1 MNDYKKMIR
10 ILVYPNIT
18 HNSRGQDIEADSF
31 VQVIKKQ
38 ILLLNQIRDD
48 LWFYLVLPKEVKSLK
63 LSNTSQLIYPLPTY
77 PPTMRS
83 YFNVERF
90 KKLIPHNL
98 EFDLIFSHLPEQTKN
113 ILLDKRVEKVIPNLE
128 AIGSSP
134 VTLTTL
140 QLLFLLI

>member
-1 MNDYKKMIR
+1 LSKLSKK
-10 ILVYPNIT
+10 
-18 HNSRGQDIEADSF
+18 
-31 VQVIKKQ
+31 K
-38 ILLLNQIRDD
+38 ILLLNEIRDD
-48 LWFYLVLPKEVKSLK
+48 LWFFLVLPKEVKSLK

-77 PPTMRS
+77 PTTMRS
-83 YFNVERF
+83 YFNVEKF

-128 AIGSSP
+128 ATGSSP

-140 QLLFLLI
+140 QPLFLFI